1 MGPPISVPSPTTPPD
16 TGPTPDGRRT
26 SKGSGASNLA
36 GRQATSQAILR
47 WDWDHAYAPTSRSD
61 LQALEPAAAYAAL
74 AQGDARPLLVLRECE
89 ACRGTTD
96 AFLSRELDNEKTI
109 LLGRWFHA
117 VKLPTEV
124 LDETNTF
131 HGLFAAA
138 KPAHLFVATADGSVR
153 VDLSGNQS
161 QAALWSAMTKVLRQ
175 SYAKDPNQAVS
186 GFRKLLDELDDLDSR
201 IAQAEDRLAAE
212 RAAHGPDA
220 LAGNRQDKDL
230 AALRDERTAALERG
244 VVLDD
249 LQLKPR

>member
-1 MGPPISVPSPTTPPD
+1 
-16 TGPTPDGRRT
+16 
-26 SKGSGASNLA
+26 
-36 GRQATSQAILR
+36 
-47 WDWDHAYAPTSRSD
+47 
-61 LQALEPAAAYAAL
+61 
-74 AQGDARPLLVLRECE
+74 
-89 ACRGTTD
+89 
-96 AFLSRELDNEKTI
+96 
-109 LLGRWFHA
+109 
-117 VKLPTEV
+117 
-124 LDETNTF
+124 
-131 HGLFAAA
+131 
-138 KPAHLFVATADGSVR
+138 
-153 VDLSGNQS
+153 
-161 QAALWSAMTKVLRQ
+161 MTKVLRQ